1 MAHRRFIAA
10 ALLLATTGTG
20 HARPPQRAAT
30 ETAPDQQGGW
40 QPGGGLQQIPLW
52 PEGLAIARPELNG
65 PETAEVSS
73 DRIAGRT
80 VTSIR
85 NVARPTMTVYRA
97 KGRNTGAAIMVFPG
111 GGYKILAIDLEGTEV
126 CDWATARGI
135 TCVVLKYRV
144 PQSWWHDGVQTAP
157 QPQMG
162 LQDAQRAMG
171 LLRQRAATLGIDPH
185 KIGVLGFSAGGHLVT
200 AISNATARSY
210 DRVDAADDAS
220 ARPDFAVPLY
230 PGHLWAGESQG
241 SAKSLDLYPFDPIS
255 RDCPP
260 TFMVQAEDDPVD
272 DVRHSISYFLAL
284 REAKVPVEMHI
295 YAHGG
300 HAFGLRPTAQPITRW
315 PALMETWLHTI
326 GIL

>member
-1 MAHRRFIAA
+1 MKRQAFIAVG
-10 ALLLATTGTG
+10 LLFAGTTGVG
-20 HARPPQRAAT
+20 HTALPAPSRQPAAEQRG
-30 ETAPDQQGGW
+30 PW
-40 QPGGGLQQIPLW
+40 QPGGGRQQIPLW
-52 PEGLAIARPELNG
+52 PETLAIAKPELNG
-65 PETAEVSS
+65 PEMAEVGSG
-73 DRIAGRT
+73 RIAGRT
-80 VTSIR
+80 VASIA
-85 NVARPTMTVYRA
+85 NVARPTMTVYPA
-97 KGRNTGAAIMVFPG
+97 KGRNTGATILVFPG
-111 GGYKILAIDLEGTEV
+111 GGYRILAIDLEGSEV

-144 PQSWWHDGVQTAP
+144 PQTWWHDGVQTAP
-157 QPQMG
+157 QPQMA

-200 AISNATARSY
+200 ATSNAATRSY
-210 DRVDAADDAS
+210 DRVDGADDLS
-220 ARPDFAVPLY
+220 ARPDFAVALY
-230 PGHLWAGESQG
+230 PGHLWAGEAEG
-241 SAKSLDLYPFDPIS
+241 AAKSLDLYPFDPIS

-272 DVRHSISYFLAL
+272 DVRHSIAYFLAL
-284 REAKVPVEMHI
+284 RAAKVPVEMHI

-326 GIL
+326 GVM

>member
-1 MAHRRFIAA
+1 MSVFR
-10 ALLLATTGTG
+10 
-20 HARPPQRAAT
+20 
-30 ETAPDQQGGW
+30 
-40 QPGGGLQQIPLW
+40 
-52 PEGLAIARPELNG
+52 
-65 PETAEVSS
+65 SS
-73 DRIAGRT
+73 A
-80 VTSIR
+80 
-85 NVARPTMTVYRA
+85 
-97 KGRNTGAAIMVFPG
+97 
-111 GGYKILAIDLEGTEV
+111 
-126 CDWATARGI
+126 
-135 TCVVLKYRV
+135 
-144 PQSWWHDGVQTAP
+144 
-157 QPQMG
+157 
-162 LQDAQRAMG
+162 
-171 LLRQRAATLGIDPH
+171 
-185 KIGVLGFSAGGHLVT
+185 
-200 AISNATARSY
+200 
-210 DRVDAADDAS
+210 AADDAS